1 MARAVLIAQKTI
13 EEQRKQLDE
22 QKPKVLFAD
31 AVATS
36 KRSILIGE
44 LAKILKQN
52 GVKTVQYTKDAEA
65 GV

>member
-44 LAKILKQN
+44 LAKILKTERREDRPEP
-52 GVKTVQYTKDAEA
+52 VVQAIA
-65 GV
+65 